1 MSPPSSSPPGGRCPP
16 RSEAE
21 LIERQRQGTLQVCSA
36 AAYRDLVRREGL
48 EVAYRR
54 TDVVVAANAEF
65 TDQASLLLL
74 LGPCDPPIRVQRFR
88 LGGSE
93 GLGGHGN
100 SDLLVPIGLGG
111 ASVLDDLLAGLS
123 LPLSA
128 SGVGTAQQPR
138 LELDTRISLN
148 GIGAGRLLLH
158 RAVVE
163 NGVVAVSSREGLTTS
178 PWGPVL
184 GPLSSALYNCGGA
197 GSIGLTMPGLSLL
210 GPGSPLLVAGA
221 IGWVSGAGSGH
232 NPRVRRQASG
242 HALSPGAAAA
252 LEVDLHGLQR
262 RWLRPTRQGD
272 GSSGVLVA
280 IAAPVPLINGTIARQ
295 AACGDAELAA
305 PVLDFAIPRRVRP
318 SLGTARYSELKLG
331 RLELKGRPLCCA
343 PAHSPRL
350 AAEITDHL
358 TQELQEGRFPL
369 RLPLQPLPE
378 RPALLPLGDG
388 AAEDWP

>member
-1 MSPPSSSPPGGRCPP
+1 MSPPSSSPPGGRCPR

-252 LEVDLHGLQR
+252 LEVDLHGLR
-262 RWLRPTRQGD
+262 RDEAREALQGFLRLARRQGHRCVRVVHGKGL
-272 GSSGVLVA
+272 GSPGK
-280 IAAPVPLINGTIARQ
+280 
-295 AACGDAELAA
+295 A
-305 PVLDFAIPRRVRP
+305 PVLKSKVRAWLIQ
-318 SLGTARYSELKLG
+318 SQSVLAFVQ
-331 RLELKGRPLCCA
+331 A
-343 PAHSPRL
+343 PANHGGHGAVLVLLAPAEGPRHS
-350 AAEITDHL
+350 A
-358 TQELQEGRFPL
+358 
-369 RLPLQPLPE
+369 
-378 RPALLPLGDG
+378 
-388 AAEDWP
+388 

>member
-1 MSPPSSSPPGGRCPP
+1 FAPRC
-16 RSEAE
+16 EEE
-21 LIERQRQGTLQVCSA
+21 LIARQRQGTLQVRSA
-36 AAYRDLVRREGL
+36 AAYRELVCREGL
-48 EVAYRR
+48 AEAYRC
-54 TDVVVAANAEF
+54 TDVVVAANADF

-74 LGPCDPPIRVQRFR
+74 LGPSDPPIRIRRFR
-88 LGGSE
+88 LGASE

-100 SDLLVPIGLGG
+100 SELLLPIGLGG
-111 ASVLDDLLAGLS
+111 AAVLDDLLAGHS

-138 LELDTRISLN
+138 LDLDTRLSL
-148 GIGAGRLLLH
+148 GSIGAGRLLLH
-158 RAVVE
+158 RAVAE
-163 NGVVAVSSREGLTTS
+163 NGVVAVSSREGLTTT

-184 GPLSSALYNCGGA
+184 GPLSSALTTCSGA
-197 GSIGLTMPGLSLL
+197 GSIGMTMPGLSLL

-232 NPRVRRQASG
+232 NPRARRQASG

-252 LEVDLHGLQR
+252 LAVELHTLQR
-262 RWLRPTRQGD
+262 RWLRPTRMSD
-272 GSSGVLVA
+272 GGSGLLVA

-295 AACGDAELAA
+295 AACGDAELEA

-318 SLGTARYSELKLG
+318 SLGMARYSDLNQG
-331 RLELKGRPLCCA
+331 RLLLQGRQLRCA

-350 AAEITDHL
+350 AAEIAEHL
-358 TQELQEGRFPL
+358 SQELLAGRFPL

-388 AAEDWP
+388 EPENRP